1 VNTTAF
7 LCSFVWLQLAGVFDF
22 FVCLLLFSLQCS
34 ILLVLEGF
42 IISSLCFLVF
52 GLGFLFV
59 LFCFS
64 LQKDIKVW
72 WGGREEKDLGE
83 GKNIINMYLNL
94 LIVLF

>member
-1 VNTTAF
+1 MNTTAF

-52 GLGFLFV
+52 GFV
-59 LFCFS
+59 SFYERE
-64 LQKDIKVW
+64 KREHIIKLAGREVRKN
-72 WGGREEKDLGE
+72 WGGEV
-83 GKNIINMYLNL
+83 ILNENN
-94 LIVLF
+94 FFN